1 MRTISTISC
10 PSSEKNMLKVTE
22 KSVSCFPVNIKRIS
36 NVPNGVIY
44 CPFSNEDMVM
54 QAMGI
59 NTARVLK
66 GKEPLPI
73 ICSML
78 NRGLLKAT
86 INEFKNKELQG
97 RLKDGEVYEKKMTP
111 YIQSVG
117 VENVHKALPKETKI
131 LGEHLALKRLT
142 VVDPKSLPDNVI
154 ENIYVVGHGEAGRP
168 HLFETTKCDSGSKL
182 IADAMKDLHTII
194 GNKVKPDVKIKITA
208 CESADRETL
217 KSFEKTGDI
226 SERKRGTEPLA
237 KSAKSEANKYFP
249 QSRVFGYH
257 GLGISRGYDYISNAR
272 CLVSDFNE
280 ENGTVNKWKKA
291 STVRTEF

>member
-1 MRTISTISC
+1 MRTISTLSY
-10 PSSEKNMLKVTE
+10 PSPEKKMLKVTE
-22 KSVSCFPVNIKRIS
+22 KSVSCFSGNIKRIS
-36 NVPNGVIY
+36 NVPKGVIY

-66 GKEPLPI
+66 GKEPFPI

-78 NRGLLKAT
+78 DRGLIKT
-86 INEFKNKELQG
+86 SINEFKNKEFQG
-97 RLKDGEVYEKKMTP
+97 RLKDGEFYEKKMAP

-117 VENVHKALPKETKI
+117 IEHLHKALPKETKI
-131 LGEHLALKRLT
+131 LGEYQALKRLN
-142 VVDPKSLPDNVI
+142 VVDPKSLPDKVI

-168 HLFETTKCDSGSKL
+168 HLFETTKCDSGSKS
-182 IADAMKDLHTII
+182 IADAMKDLYTIV
-194 GNKVKPDVKIKITA
+194 GNKVKPDVKVKITA

-217 KSFEKTGDI
+217 KSFEKIGDI

-257 GLGISRGYDYISNAR
+257 GLGISRGNDYISNAR

-280 ENGTVNKWKKA
+280 ENGKVKKWKKA